1 MAAVKEMLLET
12 LNDLSYQQLKDVLQ
26 LTVSQKDLQD
36 ISLRLI
42 DTENSADILNLMF
55 EKMNRSDLFQRLS
68 DTSSYKGKIKK
79 TKTVTLHYHV
89 SNEYI

>member
-55 EKMNRSDLFQRLS
+55 EKMNRSDLVQRLS
-68 DTSSYKGKIKK
+68 DTSSGPKGKTKK
-79 TKTVTLHYHV
+79 TKLSHYT
-89 SNEYI
+89 ITCIQ